1 MIRYTHENKSGRV
14 MRGVRIAADGTDTD
28 DGASPRLF
36 IIHNITEVGRGYE
49 DEAFDCGLQCGCENA
64 V

>member
-1 MIRYTHENKSGRV
+1 
-14 MRGVRIAADGTDTD
+14 MRGARIAADGTDTD